1 MAGVCSISQ
10 KPHDPF
16 MIRKLIRILL
26 YVFAA
31 LFLLSVFM
39 VLLYRYM
46 PVRYT
51 PLMAIRASE
60 YRKNKEKVVRHHH
73 WVPLEQISVHLIHA
87 VVAAEDQRFFEHR
100 GFDVEEI
107 KRHAG
112 RTLRAAVP
120 EEPVPFRSKRQKRIS
135 VASPLLGTE
144 RTGSVFYFSDRT
156 LLEQR
161 ADSGG
166 IPELHRNG
174 KRHLRGRGRCTA
186 AFPPAGLAAHPGASR
201 PDCRHAA
208 QSPAFQLCKPLC
220 LYPSPPGRNLAA
232 NGPDGPACYR
242 KRPLSIRVIS
252 DPLGC

>member
-1 MAGVCSISQ
+1 
-10 KPHDPF
+10 

-107 KRHAG
+107 KRHAR

-120 EEPVPFRSKRQKRIS
+120 EEPVPFRSKRQK
-135 VASPLLGTE
+135 T
-144 RTGSVFYFSDRT
+144 YFLWPRRSWVRKG
-156 LLEQR
+156 LE
-161 ADSGG
+161 AYFTFLIEHFGAKSGFW
-166 IPELHRNG
+166 
-174 KRHLRGRGRCTA
+174 KYT
-186 AFPPAGLAAHPGASR
+186 
-201 PDCRHAA
+201 
-208 QSPAFQLCKPLC
+208 
-220 LYPSPPGRNLAA
+220 
-232 NGPDGPACYR
+232 
-242 KRPLSIRVIS
+242 
-252 DPLGC
+252 